1 MIFVCVGSRNY
12 QFDRLLK
19 KMDELVAAGRLP
31 DEVFAQIGQ
40 SNYEPENY
48 KYERYVDTER
58 FHKLQHEASVIISH
72 GGTGALISALKMGKQ
87 LVAVPRLKKYGEH
100 IDDHQL
106 QVCEAM
112 EEEGYLRCA
121 RDMDELEEKIILAF
135 KEPIQKK
142 YARPSRIV
150 ETIEEYIEANRK

>member
-19 KMDELVAAGRLP
+19 KIDELVEAGGLP

-40 SNYEPENY
+40 SEYEPKNY
-48 KYERYVDTER
+48 KYERYVDTEK
-58 FHKLQHEASVIISH
+58 FHKLQCEASVIISH

-106 QVCEAM
+106 RVCEAM

-121 RDMDELEEKIILAF
+121 RTMDELEEKICLAF
-135 KEPIQKK
+135 EKPIQKK
-142 YARPSRIV
+142 YSRPSKIV